1 MGASARPGSAGLN
14 GQHQSNR
21 GAVGQP
27 RPDNWIERLSDMAG
41 SSGRSA
47 GVAFIERL
55 GMKPDS
61 PVSTALLQHY
71 VEGSG
76 TPYELTE
83 VPAAWK
89 EWIVRTVGRRQ
100 GRHRM
105 HPYNA
110 GLYDLTH
117 GLGHF
122 DVTVRA
128 RPDGSTE
135 YEISDTYM
143 FGAQRHD
150 RKQRGRHGFTLG
162 DSSSWK
168 VGLLE
173 EMLPDDEYR
182 NPGGF
187 TERWEVR
194 RTGGKAT
201 LFIPQQFLERN
212 GKPFRV
218 KGRFVVPAPAASVTG
233 VLDGKAAQA
242 RADD

>member
-1 MGASARPGSAGLN
+1 MGGSARPGSAGLN
-14 GQHQSNR
+14 DHHRTNR
-21 GAVGQP
+21 GGVGQG
-27 RPDNWIERLSDMAG
+27 RQDNWIERLSDIAG

-76 TPYELTE
+76 KTYELTE
-83 VPAAWK
+83 VPPAWK

-105 HPYNA
+105 NPYNA

-122 DVTVRA
+122 DVTVRPRA
-128 RPDGSTE
+128 DGSTE
-135 YEISDTYM
+135 YEIADTYM

-150 RKQRGRHGFTLG
+150 RKKQGRHGFTLG

-173 EMLPDDEYR
+173 EMLPTDEYP

-194 RTGGKAT
+194 RAGGKAT

-218 KGRFVVPAPAASVTG
+218 RGYFVAPAVPVTP
-233 VLDGKAAQA
+233 VT
-242 RADD
+242 RPR